1 MTNFSAI
8 TFYYVWS
15 GEGFNTSAKR
25 SLPSLSLMSQDH
37 VSESTNNTSKLEI
50 QVTAQKQFMEE
61 MQMNHQLQNQSGEF
75 INLSVFTWIL
85 RNYFKWRG
93 LSGRFELHTLLIS
106 SPSTPP
112 LPWTFRGLIPHVK
125 KKKNAFYLYIFIWS
139 KQKFAT
145 PPHLTPSK
153 KEKSRV
159 ASSKIHHTNHV
170 FHHFI

>member
-1 MTNFSAI
+1 MKSTDTHSQWVMTNFSAI

-125 KKKNAFYLYIFIWS
+125 KKKCILFIY
-139 KQKFAT
+139 
-145 PPHLTPSK
+145 
-153 KEKSRV
+153 
-159 ASSKIHHTNHV
+159 
-170 FHHFI
+170 FHMK